1 MFLANKSIVER
12 TMQQDEVAYFME
24 RSNAEFQAAQRA
36 KSMVASRPHYNM
48 AVHYLEKAEA
58 LQRRLRG

>member
-1 MFLANKSIVER
+1 
-12 TMQQDEVAYFME
+12 MQQDEVVYLLE
-24 RSNAEFQAAQRA
+24 RANAEFQAAQQA
-36 KSMVASRPHYNM
+36 KSIVASRPHYSM